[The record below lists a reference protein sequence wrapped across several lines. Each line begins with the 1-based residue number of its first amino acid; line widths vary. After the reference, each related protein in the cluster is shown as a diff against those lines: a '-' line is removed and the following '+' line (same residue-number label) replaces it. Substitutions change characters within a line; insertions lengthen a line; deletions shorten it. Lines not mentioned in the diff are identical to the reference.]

1 MKPVLAVIL
10 GAAALP
16 AVANPLVVPD
26 NAWRQSTLNDI
37 APMLRPCLPRADQVA
52 PARLPVAKEPVG
64 TLQIS
69 VVLQEPASLGQGY
82 WYRIG
87 WRAADGNVFI
97 VGARSPDGQRVVF
110 GPVSSEWKCLPAE
123 VRRELAK

>member
-1 MKPVLAVIL
+1 MKSVLALIVC
-10 GAAALP
+10 AAAVP
-16 AVANPLVVPD
+16 AWAKPLVVPD
-26 NAWRQSTLNDI
+26 NAWRQSTLTDFS
-37 APMLRPCLPRADQVA
+37 PMLRPCLPRADQVA

-64 TLQIS
+64 NLQIS

-110 GPVSSEWKCLPAE
+110 GPVGSEWACLPAD
-123 VRRELAK
+123 VRKELAK